1 VSPGQSIATSAGP
14 CRSGR
19 APVKAGVIPW
29 VENLNEYARQV
40 AAGLS
45 AFRIKVDERNE
56 KLGYKIREVQ
66 AQKVPYML
74 VVGDKEVAEG
84 TVAVRHR
91 FKGDLGAVKVAEF
104 ARKLSELV
112 ATHNVNEEP
121 S

>member
-1 VSPGQSIATSAGP
+1 
-14 CRSGR
+14 
-19 APVKAGVIPW
+19 
-29 VENLNEYARQV
+29 
-40 AAGLS
+40 
-45 AFRIKVDERNE
+45 
-56 KLGYKIREVQ
+56 
-66 AQKVPYML
+66 ML
-74 VVGDKEVAEG
+74 VVGDKEAAEG

>member
-1 VSPGQSIATSAGP
+1 V
-14 CRSGR
+14 
-19 APVKAGVIPW
+19 
-29 VENLNEYARQV
+29 
-40 AAGLS
+40 
-45 AFRIKVDERNE
+45 KVDERNE

-74 VVGDKEVAEG
+74 VVGDKEVADG

-91 FKGDLGAVKVAEF
+91 FKGDLGAVPVKAF
-104 ARKLSELV
+104 AAKLSQLV